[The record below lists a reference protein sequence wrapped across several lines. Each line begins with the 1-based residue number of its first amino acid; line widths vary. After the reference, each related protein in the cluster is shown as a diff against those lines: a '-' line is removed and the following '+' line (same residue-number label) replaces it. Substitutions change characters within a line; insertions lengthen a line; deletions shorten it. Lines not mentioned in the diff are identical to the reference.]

1 MAATTDWVT
10 LDEGKA
16 AVNITGTTFDTE
28 LAMYISAASQ
38 RLDLLAGAAVIRTV
52 TDEAH
57 DANGQAVIQL
67 TYRPIVTITTVTQYT
82 GTAAQVLAAETNTA
96 KTAFDYLAV
105 PERGQLRRRASG
117 YDAPFP
123 VGRGNLVVTYTAGRY
138 ANTGAVAERFKL
150 AASIYLSHLWRR
162 TQGAG
167 TVTFGGLE
175 IEETGIPTFGVP
187 NAVVDLL
194 ANEIGSGSALV
205 A

>member
-1 MAATTDWVT
+1 MAALTDWIS

-52 TDEAH
+52 TAEAH
-57 DANGQAVIQL
+57 DTNGQSVIQL
-67 TYRPIVTITTVTQYT
+67 TYRPIVTVTSVTQYT
-82 GTAAQVLAAETNTA
+82 GTTAQVLAAETNTA
-96 KTAFDYLAV
+96 KTAFDYLVVA
-105 PERGQLRRRASG
+105 ERGWLRRRASG
-117 YDAPFP
+117 YDTPFP

-138 ANTGAVAERFKL
+138 ATTAAVAERFKL

-162 TQGAG
+162 EQGAG
-167 TVTFGGLE
+167 TVTFGGIE
-175 IEETGIPTFGVP
+175 IEAAGIPTFGVP
-187 NAVVDLL
+187 NAVLDLL
-194 ANEIGSGSALV
+194 ANEIGSALV